1 MNMASP
7 KQKKPLIIFSNSQ
20 KILILDISRGN
31 GLSQAKMTA
40 SNWHL
45 LPKNTLSLCNA
56 KSKT

>member
-1 MNMASP
+1 MASP